1 MPIAGVSQPEIIA
14 VDDTLRLRRFDGKYE
29 FALGWYLDAETVRLV
44 DGQAKPY
51 DMQRLGQMYRYLD
64 EHGELYFIEVFRHGA
79 FVPVGDVTFWQYD
92 CPIVIGEPQLRG
104 CGVGRR
110 VLAVLIARGR
120 QLGYDCLYVDE
131 IYDFNT
137 ASRRLFESMGFAA
150 YEKTQCGQRYRLI
163 LQ

>member
-1 MPIAGVSQPEIIA
+1 MPIAGISQPEIIA

-29 FALGWYLDAETVRLV
+29 FALGWYQDAETVRLV

-64 EHGELYFIEVFRHGA
+64 AHGELYFIEVFRHGA

-104 CGVGRR
+104 CGIGRR
-110 VLAVLIARGR
+110 ILAACR
-120 QLGYDCLYVDE
+120 
-131 IYDFNT
+131 T
-137 ASRRLFESMGFAA
+137 MPPASRCSMSSRRSAPAA
-150 YEKTQCGQRYRLI
+150 SRITPRVTPRP
-163 LQ
+163 